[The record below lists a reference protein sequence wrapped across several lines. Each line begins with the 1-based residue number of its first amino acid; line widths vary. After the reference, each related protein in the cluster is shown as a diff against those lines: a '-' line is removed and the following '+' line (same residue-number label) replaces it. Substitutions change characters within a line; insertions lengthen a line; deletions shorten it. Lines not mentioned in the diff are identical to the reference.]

1 MEAIKETALKKV
13 DSFLLPDQDLL
24 TVLHGDLIK
33 LADTQRYNLSDRVL
47 NLYNMAPNR
56 PKHDEA
62 WVRKNAVILHFCG
75 KNRPWLPHYVG
86 TLGVFYR
93 ELVEGQ

>member
-1 MEAIKETALKKV
+1 
-13 DSFLLPDQDLL
+13 
-24 TVLHGDLIK
+24 
-33 LADTQRYNLSDRVL
+33 
-47 NLYNMAPNR
+47 MAPNR